1 MTPPAPS
8 LTAPVRRWPVLAAA
22 ALLASTLALPQA
34 QAQVPGVVVTNA
46 AYVYSPQELE
56 NLVGPI
62 ALYPDDLVALVLPAS
77 TQPLQMVQAER
88 FLAQRASNAQ
98 LAVDESWDDAVK
110 SLLNYP
116 DIVNYM
122 SQNLDWT
129 VALGEAVAADAG
141 AVLDAVQTF
150 RRRTQS
156 VGHLRSDDKQ
166 VVVVEKEIIK
176 IVPANPEVIY
186 VPQYNPAT
194 VVVSGPPVWGYY
206 PQPYPVYHYPYASG
220 SSFAAGLVWGA
231 AVSTLWRGNYYR
243 PYWGGGGHHSIQVNN
258 TQVNQVNVNVSRPGR
273 GSGSDSVWRPSK
285 RPDQIGQSVGR
296 PRPPKR
302 LGDTPRLPAP
312 SLRSAPAPDAP
323 PSRPSVSAQ
332 QLRDKAAAAQQQ
344 RSARPAPVR
353 QPPAL
358 AGVDGSGREAM
369 RDSARG
375 AASREAAARQV
386 NRANAAK
393 AAHAAD
399 SARRANAAS
408 QRAGRET
415 PAQRPAR
422 PSQESVRNKL
432 SERRGS

>member
-1 MTPPAPS
+1 MTPPAS
-8 LTAPVRRWPVLAAA
+8 SFLAPVRRWPVLAAA
-22 ALLASTLALPQA
+22 ALLVSTWALPQA

-46 AYVYSPQELE
+46 AYVYSAQELE

-62 ALYPDDLVALVLPAS
+62 ALYPDDLVALVLPAA
-77 TQPLQMVQAER
+77 TQPLQLVQAER
-88 FLAQRASNAQ
+88 FLAQRASNPQ
-98 LAVDESWDDAVK
+98 LAVDERWDDAVK

-122 SQNLDWT
+122 GQNLDWT
-129 VALGEAVAADAG
+129 VELGEAVAADAE

-150 RRRTQS
+150 RRRTHG

-166 VVVVEKEIIK
+166 VVVVEREVIK

-194 VVVSGPPVWGYY
+194 VVVSGPPAWGYY
-206 PQPYPVYHYPYASG
+206 PQPYPVYHYPYAAG

-231 AVSTLWRGNYYR
+231 AVSSLWRGNYYQ
-243 PYWGGGGHHSIQVNN
+243 PSWGRGGRHSIHVNN
-258 TQVNQVNVNVSRPGR
+258 THVNQVNVNVSRPGR
-273 GSGSDSVWRPSK
+273 PPAGGGNVWRPGK

-302 LGDTPRLPAP
+302 LGDAPRLPAP
-312 SLRSAPAPDAP
+312 ALRPAPAPQAP
-323 PSRPSVSAQ
+323 PSRPSVNTQ

-344 RSARPAPVR
+344 RQSRPAPSR

-358 AGVDGSGREAM
+358 AGVDSSGREAL

-375 AASREAAARQV
+375 AASRRAAQREAA
-386 NRANAAK
+386 
-393 AAHAAD
+393 
-399 SARRANAAS
+399 
-408 QRAGRET
+408 
-415 PAQRPAR
+415 PQRPAR
-422 PSQESVRNKL
+422 PSQESVRSKL